1 MDYAPHPLSHSGMV
15 RRKCTTAPGHR
26 WIGPWGQWNSNQ
38 NVKGFIQQNAFEN
51 VWTDAV
57 PDLRR
62 YMTLLGHTGLM
73 PHLWNLCELS
83 LIQPLNS
90 MDTFAPACIF
100 FKPDCMF
107 WVKYITLY
115 KSIQMCFR
123 IKPYIST
130 VSLFPVLFI
139 SPYSL
144 CCSIYSIIIAI
155 FSFLTASMASRV
167 KPAIVDTTPH
177 VQVFRDCRRSQFLLQ
192 GFTHVYTCADWE
204 LYHALGYICLFVF
217 PMLSGNMVLDDNEWV
232 VKQSIRV
239 FAAYLK

>member
-1 MDYAPHPLSHSGMV
+1 MIHRSRYHGSQCHEHPWGRSRHRCRCCSVVRCHFIRSVCSLDSEHFVWENWENVVLSNTSPWIMV

-90 MDTFAPACIF
+90 LDTFAPACIF

-107 WVKYITLY
+107 WVKYIT
-115 KSIQMCFR
+115 
-123 IKPYIST
+123 
-130 VSLFPVLFI
+130 
-139 SPYSL
+139 
-144 CCSIYSIIIAI
+144 
-155 FSFLTASMASRV
+155 
-167 KPAIVDTTPH
+167 
-177 VQVFRDCRRSQFLLQ
+177 
-192 GFTHVYTCADWE
+192 
-204 LYHALGYICLFVF
+204 
-217 PMLSGNMVLDDNEWV
+217 
-232 VKQSIRV
+232 
-239 FAAYLK
+239 